1 MAQCDFL
8 RTTLVSLKDLVL
20 SHEMLHK
27 PLADGC
33 GHLEKI
39 FASRELVVGARQEI
53 EPLRTSQRFVQ
64 SLALMEG
71 DTFIMVALHNQ
82 RRCRDSFSRPVS
94 NLSEAVFVKA
104 IPQTDPVRP
113 SHDVRNRVRGLPAS
127 QFFRSEC

>member
-1 MAQCDFL
+1 M
-8 RTTLVSLKDLVL
+8 SN
-20 SHEMLHK
+20 E
-27 PLADGC
+27 PLADRG

-39 FASRELVVGARQEI
+39 FPSCELVIGAWQEI

-82 RRCRDSFSRPVS
+82 RRCRDSFSRPIS
-94 NLSEAVFVKA
+94 DLSKAVFVKA

-113 SHDVRNRVRGLPAS
+113 SHDIRDCV
-127 QFFRSEC
+127 E